1 MARTTPRKLVNMLRA
16 LRPPASALGA
26 LLLAA
31 SAFSDFAALLF
42 LGSPRVRG
50 RLGTLRGA
58 EAGAPGLPPAGDTG
72 VLFSDTAVPLW
83 SAMHRTLPPLLLISG
98 VGNALSIVSVTSPSD
113 DDHKLIDRLG
123 IVVDLVGLGI
133 AVAAEREASRVEE
146 VGEALKDGPGARLW
160 KLSTYLTVGSVGLSL
175 LPIGRRS
182 TRVMAGVLGT
192 AGTIALKAGLFEA
205 GKASAL
211 NSRAFLE
218 QHNAQFGATQR
229 P

>member
-1 MARTTPRKLVNMLRA
+1 VSRITPRKLLSMLRA
-16 LRPPASALGA
+16 LRPPASAMGA
-26 LLLAA
+26 WLLAA

-42 LGSPRVRG
+42 FGSPRVRG
-50 RLGTLRGA
+50 RLGTLTGPG
-58 EAGAPGLPPAGDTG
+58 AGAPGLPLAGDTG

-98 VGNALSIVSVTSPSD
+98 VGSALSIVSVTSPSD
-113 DDHKLIDRLG
+113 DEHKLIDRLG

-146 VGEALKDGPGARLW
+146 AGAALKDGPGARLW
-160 KLSTYLTVGSVGLSL
+160 KLSTYLTVGSVGVSL

-182 TRVMAGVLGT
+182 TRVMAGLLGT

-211 NSRAFLE
+211 NSRALLE
-218 QHNAQFGATQR
+218 QDNAKFGATQG